1 MISSLEKKKKRALKT
16 KPKVAQILDLENES
30 FEAAITN
37 IRKLEQTDNLGK
49 EVKTIKKN
57 KWKFYK

>member
-1 MISSLEKKKKRALKT
+1 M
-16 KPKVAQILDLENES
+16 DLENES
-30 FEAAITN
+30 FKAATTN

-57 KWKFYK
+57 KWKFYKLK